1 MKVFAISDL
10 HLSINNPK
18 PMDIFGPVWDNYLED
33 IEKDWAEKVSD
44 DDLVLL
50 AGDLSWAMKLED
62 AKSDIDYVAKLKGN
76 KVIIRGNH
84 DYWWGTIS
92 GVRNNLGPNFY
103 AVQNDSIKIGDYI
116 ICGSRGWTVPEIR
129 ELGQEDK
136 KIYDR
141 ELIRLEMSLK
151 SAKEKQQN
159 GEKIICMI
167 HFPPFN
173 TKREDTGFTQLFEKY
188 GITTVV
194 YGHLHGNFPKSDLV
208 VEKNGVTYYLTSCD
222 KTKNKLVEII

>member
-33 IEKDWAEKVSD
+33 IEKDWNEKVSED
-44 DDLVLL
+44 DIVLL

-62 AKSDIDYVAKLKGN
+62 AKSDIDYVARFKGK

-92 GVRNNLGPNFY
+92 GVRNSLGPNFY

-159 GEKIICMI
+159 NEKIICMI

-173 TKREDTGFTQLFEKY
+173 TKREDTGFTKLFEEY
-188 GITTVV
+188 GIKTVV

-222 KTKNKLVEII
+222 KTKNKLIEII

>member
-62 AKSDIDYVAKLKGN
+62 AKSDIDYVAKLKGK

>member
-33 IEKDWAEKVSD
+33 IEKDWAEKVSE

-62 AKSDIDYVAKLKGN
+62 AKSDIDYVAKLKGK